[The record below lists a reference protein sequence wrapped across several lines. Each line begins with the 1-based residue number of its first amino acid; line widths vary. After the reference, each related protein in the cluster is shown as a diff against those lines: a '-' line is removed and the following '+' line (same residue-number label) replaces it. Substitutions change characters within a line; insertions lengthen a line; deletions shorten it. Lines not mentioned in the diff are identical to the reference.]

1 MPDRVIDDIIHNAE
15 KANAEKIFAGAADS
29 IGKTA
34 DSEPQGY
41 FRHKG
46 IKVKFESIE
55 QVLIT
60 YDNIDQ
66 AVVKFSEDQEGAR
79 RLIAYII
86 PNGIFNQMDVTQFLA
101 ERVKPYMIPA
111 IWVCLDT
118 FPINEKLAIDRN
130 ALQETGAELSFNTEF
145 EAPQNETE
153 IKLSAIIQN
162 LLELKTVSTK
172 DNFFRLGGGSL
183 QALRVIAAIRKELD
197 VNLDIKY
204 FFVYPTIE
212 TLAGYLRS
220 LYNKEPGEINPGG
233 FQLDTK
239 WSYHHSS
246 SIVPIKG
253 GSSRTPLYIVCG
265 GGGTVF
271 TFEKFAYM
279 LDDDQPVYG
288 FQQPSDIEELEKF
301 PDTIETI
308 AERYVA
314 EMLVVDPTGPYALS
328 GHCIGGVIALE
339 MARILQEMGK
349 KVKLLAMFDVI
360 LPANETVIRPAVS
373 NLFLI
378 PEKLKKV
385 WEKFTSKV
393 DFETFLLTR
402 HVKDDL
408 TYKFNSFKSLIN
420 KVIHFQKE
428 NVELMVFRKFEE
440 KFELAYKNYNVHKY
454 GGDILVFYAKD
465 HYRFLDKDRDIRF
478 KKYSLE
484 DSIKNRW
491 VEFGD
496 NVKIFEIEGGHS
508 TMFEPFYSNDFAG
521 LLQMYLKV

>member
-1 MPDRVIDDIIHNAE
+1 MPDRITDDTIHNTDKADAE
-15 KANAEKIFAGAADS
+15 KLSAELSIPGIKAAD
-29 IGKTA
+29 KEPA
-34 DSEPQGY
+34 DY

-46 IKVKFESIE
+46 VKVKFETIE
-55 QVLIT
+55 KVLVN
-60 YDNIDQ
+60 YDHVDQ
-66 AVVKFSEDQEGAR
+66 AVVKFSEDNEGNR
-79 RLIAYII
+79 RLIAYVI
-86 PNGIFNQMDVTQFLA
+86 PNGIFNQMDITQFLA

-111 IWVCLDT
+111 IWVCLDK
-118 FPINEKLAIDRN
+118 FPINENSAIDRN
-130 ALQETGAELSFNTEF
+130 ALQEPGAELTFNTEF
-145 EAPQNETE
+145 LAPQNETE
-153 IKLSAIIQN
+153 IKLAAIIQD
-162 LLELKTVSTK
+162 LLALKTISTK

-183 QALRVIAAIRKELD
+183 QALRVIAAIRQELD

-212 TLAGYLRS
+212 ALAGYLRS
-220 LYNKEPGEINPGG
+220 LSNKDAGDVIVGG
-233 FQLDTK
+233 FQRDTK

-246 SIVPIKG
+246 SIVPIKA
-253 GSSRTPLYIVCG
+253 GSSKTPLYIVCG

-301 PDTIETI
+301 PGTIETI

-339 MARILQEMGK
+339 MARILQGMGK
-349 KVKLLAMFDVI
+349 KIKLLAMFDVI
-360 LPANETVIRPAVS
+360 LPANKPVIRPAVN

-385 WEKFTSKV
+385 WRKFTLKV

-402 HVKDDL
+402 HSKDDL
-408 TYKFNSFKSLIN
+408 VYKFNSFKSLIN
-420 KVIHFQKE
+420 KVVPFQKE
-428 NVELMVFRKFEE
+428 DVELMVFRKFEE
-440 KFELAYKNYNVHKY
+440 KFELAYENYNVHKY
-454 GGDILVFYAKD
+454 SGDILVFYAKD
-465 HYRFLDKDRDIRF
+465 HYRFLDKNRDIRF

-491 VEFGD
+491 VQFGD

-508 TMFEPFYSNDFAG
+508 TMFEPFYSKGFAG
-521 LLQMYLKV
+521 LLQKYLKV